1 MCLQDCVPRSQWINL
16 KRDGPFGAKKVP
28 GRVRLAL
35 TYKSFVNEDEDIGAN
50 EDDGFAPY
58 IKVFSDSGVDSSGE
72 EIETSLHEEISASLR
87 EEAVSEGQ
95 AGHATIEDASVDIV
109 QKQKGDSVEVN
120 SFPKASPLKSEE
132 STHQSKSAGGASSG
146 QNGMAAS
153 HLKTHKRP
161 TEQSPGGKGDT
172 KWESNN
178 GNGAVSNGRWNT
190 NGVSLDIMGQQ
201 NGHLPK
207 GFGEGNGSAF
217 RADPWESKGTVT
229 RRARGRTGYTG
240 GGPGFHETWE
250 MEENKILDPE
260 RMEGVS
266 HMPYRILERGHGLGT
281 GSSARDNVSL
291 SENGI
296 AAELTAAIEPVPL
309 NDAANTE
316 GVSAT
321 AADIE
326 NEEMQKMDW
335 SVKVVLF
342 CLATT
347 LAYVLGCSLYI
358 TNPLHP

>member
-1 MCLQDCVPRSQWINL
+1 
-16 KRDGPFGAKKVP
+16 
-28 GRVRLAL
+28 VRLAL
-35 TYKSFVNEDEDIGAN
+35 TYKSFVNEDEDIGVN

-58 IKVFSDSGVDSSGE
+58 IKVFRDSGVDSSGE
-72 EIETSLHEEISASLR
+72 EIERSLHEEISASLR
-87 EEAVSEGQ
+87 EEVASEGQ
-95 AGHATIEDASVDIV
+95 AGHATTEDASVDIV
-109 QKQKGDSVEVN
+109 QKQKGDSIEVN
-120 SFPKASPLKSEE
+120 SFPKASPLKPEE
-132 STHQSKSAGGASSG
+132 STHQSKSARGASNA
-146 QNGMAAS
+146 QNQMAAS
-153 HLKTHKRP
+153 HSKTHKWP
-161 TEQSPGGKGDT
+161 MEQSPVGKGDT

-190 NGVSLDIMGQQ
+190 NGASLDIMGQQ
-201 NGHLPK
+201 NGQLPK

-217 RADPWESKGTVT
+217 RVDPWESKGTVT
-229 RRARGRTGYTG
+229 RRERGRAGYTG
-240 GGPGFHETWE
+240 GGPGSHETWE
-250 MEENKILDPE
+250 MEENKILDAAK
-260 RMEGVS
+260 MEGVS
-266 HMPYRILERGHGLGT
+266 HMPDRILERVHGLGT
-281 GSSARDNVSL
+281 GGSARDSVSL

-296 AAELTAAIEPVPL
+296 AAELTDAIEPGPL

-326 NEEMQKMDW
+326 NEEVRKMDW